1 MIQSI
6 NTSFWFIQSKLKDN
20 PSVQYIFEQYR
31 KHQVTDERTCRAKDE
46 LLFQAQLYS
55 TYLESIG
62 QYKRLM
68 DIYGKGEVSLEEAA
82 RKVGL
87 KLPEKH

>member
-1 MIQSI
+1 
-6 NTSFWFIQSKLKDN
+6 
-20 PSVQYIFEQYR
+20 
-31 KHQVTDERTCRAKDE
+31 
-46 LLFQAQLYS
+46 
-55 TYLESIG
+55 
-62 QYKRLM
+62 M